1 MSKDPVNLINTS
13 PMSRFQI
20 MAIMLLIFLN
30 GLDGF
35 DVLAISFAAPGIA
48 EEWGIDRS
56 MLGIVL
62 AMEMI
67 GMGIGSV
74 LLGGVADRFG
84 RRPLILGCLMT
95 MTVGML
101 AAAMSA
107 NLTQL
112 MIWRVFTGLGIGGML
127 ASINAATAEFS
138 NARSRNTAIAL
149 KAAGYPVGAVLGGS
163 VSAWLL
169 QSYDWRAVFYFGA
182 AMTTLALPLAWV
194 GLPETVAFLARR
206 QPRNALARINQSL
219 ARMGHAQID
228 QLPAPIHVGTG
239 QPQNATKALLKHPW
253 LVVTLLVT
261 AAYFAHIFTF
271 YFMLKWVPKIVVD
284 MGYVASSAAGV
295 LVWASIGNA
304 LGGVLLGLMARR
316 LPLIW
321 LMVGGMLMSIVMVN
335 VFGQGQADLHKL
347 VLIVAATGFFTNFG
361 LAGLYALSAQV
372 FPTRLRASGTGFVIG
387 VGRGGA
393 ALSPIIAGFLFEGGF
408 GLSSVALMMS
418 MGTLLAIVLLL
429 ILRTRKVRFAEQ

>member
-20 MAIMLLIFLN
+20 MAVAFLVFLN

-48 EEWGIDRS
+48 EEWGIERS

-67 GMGIGSV
+67 GMGIGSI

-84 RRPLILGCLMT
+84 RRPLILGCLAT

-101 AAAMSA
+101 ASASAA

-149 KAAGYPVGAVLGGS
+149 KAAGYPTGAVLGGS
-163 VSAWLL
+163 ISAWLL
-169 QSYDWRAVFYFGA
+169 QSHDWRAVFYFGA
-182 AMTTLALPLAWV
+182 AVTALALLLAWYC
-194 GLPETVAFLARR
+194 LPETVAFLARR
-206 QPRNALARINQSL
+206 QPRNALARINQTL
-219 ARMGHAQID
+219 ARMRHPQID
-228 QLPAPIHVGTG
+228 QLPAPVHAGTG
-239 QPQNATKALLKHPW
+239 QPHSSKALLKHPW
-253 LVVTLLVT
+253 LPITLLTT

-304 LGGVLLGLMARR
+304 LGGVLLGLLARR

-321 LMVGGMLMSIVMVN
+321 LMVAGMVMSIVMVN

-372 FPTRLRASGTGFVIG
+372 FPTSLRASGTGFVIG

-393 ALSPIIAGFLFEGGF
+393 ALSPIIAGFLFQA
-408 GLSSVALMMS
+408 GLELSTVALIMS
-418 MGTLLAIVLLL
+418 MGTALSIGLLVVLKMRN
-429 ILRTRKVRFAEQ
+429 LRFSEQ

>member
-20 MAIMLLIFLN
+20 MAIALLIFLN

-56 MLGIVL
+56 MLGMVL

-67 GMGIGSV
+67 GMGIGSI

-84 RRPLILGCLMT
+84 RRPLILGCLAT

-138 NARSRNTAIAL
+138 NARNRNTAIAL

-163 VSAWLL
+163 MAAWLL

-182 AMTTLALPLAWV
+182 AMTALALPLAWV
-194 GLPETVAFLARR
+194 CLPETVAFLARR
-206 QPRNALARINQSL
+206 QPRNALARINQAL
-219 ARMGHAQID
+219 ARMRHPQID
-228 QLPAPIHVGTG
+228 QLPAPVQAGTG
-239 QPQNATKALLKHPW
+239 QDSTKALFKHPW
-253 LVVTLLVT
+253 LTVTLLVT

-304 LGGVLLGLMARR
+304 LGGVLLGLLARR
-316 LPLIW
+316 LSLIW

-387 VGRGGA
+387 AGRGGA
-393 ALSPIIAGFLFEGGF
+393 ALSPIIAGFLFEGGL

-418 MGTLLAIVLLL
+418 MGTALAIVLLL
-429 ILRTRKVRFAEQ
+429 VLRMRSVRFAEQ